1 LQALMASPFSPIK
14 NPNTQMTF
22 VDHLESLR
30 WHILRCAI
38 VLICAA
44 IIAFIFNSWIFNH
57 IILGPTKSDFVSYKI
72 LCWLGNHL
80 HIPGL
85 CMQAV
90 KIEFLS
96 TELSGQFMLSFS
108 SSFTMALIIAAPYVF
123 WEIWRFVKP
132 ALTPYELKNSTS
144 VIFWFSFLFFFGVA
158 FGYFIIAPYTI
169 NFFSSFQISDQIQN
183 KFKVN
188 DYLDTLIS
196 LTLGTGLVFEL
207 PVFVY
212 FLSKVGILTPKFM
225 KDTRRYAIVII
236 LFLAAIITPPDVFS
250 MIIVTIPL
258 VLLYELSIKISGRVQ
273 KVRIKKE
280 KEFFSS
286 TYHDTE

>member
-1 LQALMASPFSPIK
+1 MAQLIPANK

-30 WHILRCAI
+30 WHIIRCAI
-38 VLICAA
+38 VLVAAA
-44 IIAFIFNSWIFNH
+44 IFAFVFNTWIFNN
-57 IILGPTKSDFVSYKI
+57 IILGPTQADFPSYKA
-72 LCWLGNHL
+72 LCWLADKL
-80 HIPGL
+80 HIPAL
-85 CMQAV
+85 CMKSV

-108 SSFTMALIIAAPYVF
+108 SSFTIALILAAPYIF
-123 WEIWRFVKP
+123 WELWRFVKP
-132 ALTPYELKNSTS
+132 ALTPYELKNSNS
-144 VIFWFSFLFFFGVA
+144 VIFWFSILFFTGVA

-169 NFFSSFQISDQIQN
+169 NFFSNYQISDQIQN

-207 PVFVY
+207 PVLVY
-212 FLSKVGILTPKFM
+212 FFSKVGILTPKFM

-236 LFLAAIITPPDVFS
+236 LFLAAVITPPDAFS

-258 VLLYELSIKISGRVQ
+258 VLLYELSIKISARVQ
-273 KVRIKKE
+273 KIRIKKE

-286 TYHDTE
+286 TYHDN